1 MPQSHND
8 QVLRLGTRGSKLAT
22 TQSGMVRDL
31 LIAAGVPCELVIVK
45 TSGDRIQDRSLA
57 DAGGKGLF
65 TKELEEALLDGRIDL
80 AVHSM
85 KDVPVEIPA
94 GLALAAIL
102 KREDPRDAFL
112 SHKAKSLSALP
123 TGARMG
129 TSSVRRQAQL
139 LRARPD
145 LKIGLL
151 RGNVDTRLG
160 KLDSGELDAI
170 LLAYA
175 GLRRLGLGDRP
186 TALLEPAEW
195 LPALAQG
202 AIGIELREDDART
215 RDAVAPLNDPATAI
229 ALSCERGFQ
238 AALDGSCRTPIA
250 GLAEYREGTLHFR
263 GEVIAPDGSDSIA
276 TALEQALGTHAMGE
290 AARLGHDAGLS
301 IKPRAS
307 AWLTL

>member
-1 MPQSHND
+1 MPPSD
-8 QVLRLGTRGSKLAT
+8 KTSPLRLGTRGSKLAV
-22 TQSGMVRDL
+22 TQSGTVRDL
-31 LIAAGVPCELVIVK
+31 LVEAGTSCELVIIK

-85 KDVPVEIPA
+85 KDVPVDMPEA
-94 GLALAAIL
+94 LMLAATL

-112 SHKAKSLSALP
+112 SHHAKSLSELREA
-123 TGARMG
+123 ARIG
-129 TSSVRRQAQL
+129 TSSVRRQAQV

-145 LKIGLL
+145 LDIRLL

-160 KLDSGELDAI
+160 KLDAGEFDAI

-175 GLRRLGLGDRP
+175 GLKRLGLGARA
-186 TALLEPAEW
+186 TTLLEPAGW

-202 AIGIELREDDART
+202 AIGIEIRRDDART
-215 RDAVAPLNDPATAI
+215 REAILPLNDDATAL
-229 ALSCERGFQ
+229 ALACERAFQ

-250 GLAEYREGTLHFR
+250 GLAQYDNRTLRFR
-263 GEVIAPDGSDSIA
+263 GEVIAPDGSASVETQFEHGAGSVDDA
-276 TALEQALGTHAMGE
+276 ADLG
-290 AARLGHDAGLS
+290 RDAGLA

-307 AWLTL
+307 AWLAL